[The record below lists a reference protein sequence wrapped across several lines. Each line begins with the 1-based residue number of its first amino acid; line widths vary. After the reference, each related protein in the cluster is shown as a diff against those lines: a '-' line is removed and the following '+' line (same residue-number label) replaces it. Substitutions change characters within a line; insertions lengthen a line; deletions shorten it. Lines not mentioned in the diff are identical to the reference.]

1 MFFYFLSTLM
11 FVLIAIVIALVPGT
25 HKTLSFTVTITYI
38 VIILT
43 IMILFKEI
51 SIEVAPSSISSIKN
65 QDHKEVKRQT
75 RKHTDRKKKKK

>member
-1 MFFYFLSTLM
+1 M

-25 HKTLSFTVTITYI
+25 YKTLSFTVTITYI

-51 SIEVAPSSISSIKN
+51 SIEVASSSISSIKN

-75 RKHTDRKKKKK
+75 RKHTNRKKKKK